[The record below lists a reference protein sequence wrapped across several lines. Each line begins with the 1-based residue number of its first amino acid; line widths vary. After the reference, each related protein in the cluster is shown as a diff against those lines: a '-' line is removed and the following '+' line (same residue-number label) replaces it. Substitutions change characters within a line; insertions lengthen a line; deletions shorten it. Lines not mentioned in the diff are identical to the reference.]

1 MGLGLGSRCPGG
13 RANVQHSDESQVSRM
28 QNNISRRVILFV
40 PVAAQPLLTGR
51 LLQYGD
57 ESISHSI
64 WLGRCHPR
72 RTTSIVLPAVVAY
85 KRMHSLYSSQS
96 PPARH
101 CTAAM

>member
-1 MGLGLGSRCPGG
+1 
-13 RANVQHSDESQVSRM
+13 M

-51 LLQYGD
+51 LLQYRD

-72 RTTSIVLPAVVAY
+72 RTMHVHCAASGRRVQTNAFIIFITVASRTALY
-85 KRMHSLYSSQS
+85 CRYVIIPSLVCLYRQ
-96 PPARH
+96 R
-101 CTAAM
+101 